1 MIGLK
6 GALAAV
12 LTVSAVALPAEARV
26 TRLVIEETQ
35 SPAFG
40 GKSFG
45 STGQYTVLSGHFD
58 GELDP
63 ADPANAIITDIAL
76 APRNRRGMVEYSA
89 TFTLA
94 EPTDMSKASG
104 VMLYQVPNRG
114 HGINFG
120 GDAAGDVSL
129 MSGWQGDIPP
139 KPGLET
145 IQVPVA
151 RNPDGSSVTG
161 PALAVFVNMPAGARS
176 LPLSGGVGMPTPRP
190 EPASL
195 DTAKATLMRRSAP
208 DAEPAPVPSGD
219 WAFADCTASPFP
231 GTPDPH
237 SLCLKDGFD
246 PAFRYELSYTAKD
259 PLVLGIGFAAT
270 RDINAFFRH
279 AEKDDAGTL
288 NPVAGRIAKAIGIGF
303 SQSGNFIRSFI
314 HLGFN
319 RDEAGRMVWDGAE
332 PVIAGRQLVLNMR
345 FAAASGA
352 AGPFEPGSEGT
363 LWWSDY
369 PDPARGR
376 RPAGL
381 LDRCY
386 ATKTCPKI
394 FEIFGASEFW
404 GLRMSPNLVGTDAK
418 ADIPLPPEV
427 RRYYVLG
434 VSHGGGEGGFSLA
447 ADMKALS
454 VTGVCSLAAN
464 PLPELDTVR
473 ALTAD
478 LVDWVAKGTEP
489 PASRYPTLAKH
500 ELVAADAAAMG
511 FPTIPGEPS
520 PDGKLNP
527 FVDQDFGSGFN
538 AADMSGAPSLEPPKL
553 HGILPSLVPKV
564 DKDGN
569 EAVDGV
575 RPVLLQEPLGTY
587 LGWNVAA
594 GGFYK
599 GRGCGFT
606 GGWIPFVRTKAR
618 RLEAKDPR
626 PSIEERYK
634 THEAYVALVKTAA
647 DKAVAD
653 RFLLPADAARIVG
666 EAEAGDIAKTR

>member
-6 GALAAV
+6 RAVAAALAI
-12 LTVSAVALPAEARV
+12 SAVALAADARV

-45 STGQYTVLSGHFD
+45 SVGQYALLSGHFD

-63 ADPANAIITDIAL
+63 ADSANAIITDIAL
-76 APRNRRGMVEYSA
+76 APRNPRGMVEYSA
-89 TFTLA
+89 TFALA
-94 EPTDMSKASG
+94 LPIDMSKASS

-114 HGINFG
+114 NGLNFG
-120 GDAAGDVSL
+120 GDAAGHVSL

-139 KPGLET
+139 KPGLQT
-145 IQVPVA
+145 IRVPAA
-151 RNPDGSSVTG
+151 RNADGSSVTG
-161 PALAVFVNMPAGARS
+161 PALAIFVNMPAGVRS
-176 LPLSGGVGMPTPRP
+176 LPLAGGVGMPTPRP

-195 DTAKATLMRRSAP
+195 DTTKASLVRRAAP
-208 DAEPAPVPSGD
+208 DAAPKPVAPAD
-219 WAFADCTASPFP
+219 WAFADCTGAPFP
-231 GTPDPH
+231 GKPDPH
-237 SLCLKDGFD
+237 FLCLRDGFD

-279 AEKDDAGTL
+279 AAKDDAGTP
-288 NPVAGRIAKAIGIGF
+288 NPIAGKITRALGIGF

-319 RDEAGRMVWDGAE
+319 RDEAGRIVWDGAE

-345 FAAASGA
+345 FAAAGGA

-369 PDPARGR
+369 PDPAHGR
-376 RPAGL
+376 APAGL
-381 LDRCY
+381 LDRCR

-418 ADIPLPPEV
+418 ADIPLPPQV
-427 RRYYVLG
+427 RRYYILG

-447 ADMKALS
+447 AERNALS
-454 VTGVCSLAAN
+454 VSGACTLAAN
-464 PLPELDTVR
+464 PLPELDTVK

-489 PASRYPTLAKH
+489 PASRYPKLSTR
-500 ELVAADAAAMG
+500 ELVVPTSAAMG
-511 FPTIPGEPS
+511 FPAIPGEPM

-527 FVDQDFGSGFN
+527 FVDQDFGPGFN

-553 HGILPSLVPKV
+553 RGILPSLVPKV

-575 RPVLLQEPLGTY
+575 RPVLLQAPLGTY
-587 LGWNVAA
+587 LGWNVTA

-599 GRGCGFT
+599 GQGCGFT
-606 GGWIPFVRTKAR
+606 GGWIPFVRTKAD
-618 RLEAKDPR
+618 RLADKDLR

-634 THEAYVALVKTAA
+634 SHEAYVALVKAAA
-647 DKAVAD
+647 DEAVAE

-666 EAEAGDIAKTR
+666 GAEASDIAKR